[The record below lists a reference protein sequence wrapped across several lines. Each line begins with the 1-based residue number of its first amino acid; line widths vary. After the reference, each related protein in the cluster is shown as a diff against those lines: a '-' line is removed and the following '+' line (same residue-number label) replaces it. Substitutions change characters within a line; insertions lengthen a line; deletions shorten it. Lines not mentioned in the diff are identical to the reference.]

1 MVFYH
6 GLGCSACEQTGYTG
20 RIGIYEIMRLTP
32 RLKELLT
39 RRATEADMR
48 KSAALEGT
56 RFLLEDA
63 IDKVRQGVT
72 TLDEVSRVI
81 KFDAEAIIRCPQC
94 RAFTQQDFSTCPYCL
109 FPLKHLCES
118 CGQELRLEWKSCPYC
133 DARSSQEPGA
143 ESTQQTLPKTI
154 DTASPAVRLK
164 PAAPQRGPAL
174 TPIPKKPRVL
184 VVDDDDSLKKLVRLA
199 LSHLP
204 LAIDILTA
212 SDGVE
217 ALSIIEQQP
226 PDLVIS
232 DVMMPRMDGLTLC
245 QRLREDMRTTF
256 VPIMMLTANTD
267 EANRTQGY
275 LVGTDDYVTK
285 PFTVQDLNARV
296 MRLLCRT
303 YGL

>member
-1 MVFYH
+1 
-6 GLGCSACEQTGYTG
+6 
-20 RIGIYEIMRLTP
+20 
-32 RLKELLT
+32 
-39 RRATEADMR
+39 
-48 KSAALEGT
+48 
-56 RFLLEDA
+56 
-63 IDKVRQGVT
+63 
-72 TLDEVSRVI
+72 
-81 KFDAEAIIRCPQC
+81 
-94 RAFTQQDFSTCPYCL
+94 
-109 FPLKHLCES
+109 
-118 CGQELRLEWKSCPYC
+118 
-133 DARSSQEPGA
+133 
-143 ESTQQTLPKTI
+143 
-154 DTASPAVRLK
+154 
-164 PAAPQRGPAL
+164 L
-174 TPIPKKPRVL
+174 TPISKKPRVL